1 MIAVADTS
9 PISALLR
16 IGRLTLLTA
25 LFESVLIPCEVGAE
39 LDEGKHILGDWRP
52 MAHEK
57 SVQHALA
64 LAGER

>member
-25 LFESVLIPCEVGAE
+25 LFESVLIPREVAGAA
-39 LDEGKHILGDWRP
+39 GAVS
-52 MAHEK
+52 MAPGWPRRL
-57 SVQHALA
+57 Q
-64 LAGER
+64 